1 MTTTLTSHEL
11 RITRVFEA
19 PRELLWKAWTE
30 PWRMMRWWG
39 PKVFTAPSIKIDLRV
54 GGENLQCMRSPDGQ
68 DIWGKGVYREIVE
81 PERIVVTDTFV
92 DEYGNVVPASYYG
105 FKENSVL
112 DMLVTITFKD
122 LDGNTELTLQHSGI
136 DVFDETDRKNM
147 VQGWNES
154 LDKLDAFLANA
165 ALTSIV
171 GEPGTR
177 DIVVSRIFDAPRET
191 VFRLMNDSLYIPKWW
206 GPRRLTTTIDK
217 MDFRNGG
224 FWRFVQH
231 DADGNEYAFHG
242 EYYEIVRPERVDM
255 TFEFEGMPGKVSF
268 ESISFEELNGKTLVS
283 EKSVFETV
291 EDRDEMLATG
301 AEEGSIESMDRI
313 AELLENPTENAM
325 VCDELECFV
334 ET

>member
-1 MTTTLTSHEL
+1 M
-11 RITRVFEA
+11 
-19 PRELLWKAWTE
+19 
-30 PWRMMRWWG
+30 
-39 PKVFTAPSIKIDLRV
+39 
-54 GGENLQCMRSPDGQ
+54 
-68 DIWGKGVYREIVE
+68 
-81 PERIVVTDTFV
+81 
-92 DEYGNVVPASYYG
+92 
-105 FKENSVL
+105 
-112 DMLVTITFKD
+112 
-122 LDGNTELTLQHSGI
+122 
-136 DVFDETDRKNM
+136 
-147 VQGWNES
+147 
-154 LDKLDAFLANA
+154 
-165 ALTSIV
+165 
-171 GEPGTR
+171 
-177 DIVVSRIFDAPRET
+177 VSRIFDAPRET